1 MSSHQ
6 TIMVAL
12 GGNALS
18 PKGEAGTITQ
28 QFARTRESLDGI
40 MHFVNL
46 DYNICI
52 THGNGPQVGDDLLRM
67 DLTHE
72 QVPPLPLGVCV
83 AGTQG
88 TIGYMIQQSLQ
99 NKLREEKLDREIVT
113 LVTQVRVD
121 ETDPAITK
129 PTKFIGHTYSKEQA
143 EYFAEQ
149 LDWTIA
155 EQNPGEWRRVVPSP
169 APHYVMHGKSI
180 KALVD
185 RGTIVLAAGG
195 GGIPVYNDK
204 DYRLKGLDAVID
216 KDLTAAKLGRV
227 IRAQELW
234 IITDIDYVY
243 LRFKKEGQKAISKMT
258 TIEAKKYLQE
268 GEFKK
273 GSMAPKIKAALYFL
287 KHYGEKVIITSIPSI
302 QKAINGKAGTEIIS
316 PGDCILALSA
326 YV

>member
-1 MSSHQ
+1 MTSNKS
-6 TIMVAL
+6 IMLAL

-18 PKGEAGTITQ
+18 PKDQTGTIKE
-28 QFARTRESLDGI
+28 QFERTRQSLNGI
-40 MHFVNL
+40 MEFIKIKN
-46 DYNICI
+46 NICI
-52 THGNGPQVGDDLLRM
+52 THGNGPQVGNELLRM

-72 QVPPLPLGVCV
+72 EVPPLPLGLCV
-83 AGTQG
+83 AATQG

-99 NKLREEKLDREIVT
+99 NKLRTFKIDREVVT
-113 LVTQVRVD
+113 LVTQVRID
-121 ETDPAITK
+121 EQDPAISD
-129 PTKFIGHTYSKEQA
+129 PTKFVGKTYSEQTA
-143 EYFAEQ
+143 KSYANK
-149 LDWTIA
+149 LGWDIA

-169 APHYVMHGKSI
+169 LPHYVMHGKSI

-195 GGIPVYNDK
+195 GGIPVFNDK
-204 DYRLKGLDAVID
+204 NYRLNGIDAVID

-243 LRFKKEGQKAISKMT
+243 LRFKKEGQKAISQMT
-258 TIEAKKYLQE
+258 TLEAEQYLHD

-273 GSMAPKIKAALYFL
+273 GSMAPKIRAALYFL

-302 QKAINGKAGTEIIS
+302 TDAIHGKAGTRIIKSEI
-316 PGDCILALSA
+316 G
-326 YV
+326 